1 MAALIDSGYRHI
13 YIIDTQNSLGID
25 HEATVDGVHFTD
37 LGFMRFAD
45 FLIDNFAQLKLI
57 NTGLKK
63 KKLRY

>member
-1 MAALIDSGYRHI
+1 M

-25 HEATVDGVHFTD
+25 HEATVDGIHFTD